1 MSTYPTTV
9 QCVRCGS
16 EDVFVLA
23 YVNIN
28 TREVADYVDVDGKF
42 DEGAFCPNCA
52 QSDYFASYNT
62 QLRFKGLPSNVSA
75 G

>member
-9 QCVRCGS
+9 QCARCGS

-28 TREVADYVDVDGKF
+28 TREVADYVDADGKL

-52 QSDYFASYNT
+52 
-62 QLRFKGLPSNVSA
+62 
-75 G
+75 